1 MASLASGKW
10 TPRSDQERVAIQ
22 EQLERILVHP
32 AFKNSSRCLNFLRYI
47 VEKTIRGETDC
58 IKERTLGIEV
68 FGREVEYDMGQDH
81 VVRAAAAEVRK
92 RIAQY
97 YQEPGHEEEI
107 KIQLRAGSY
116 VPEFQLPAS
125 PASVSPP
132 APRPAAIPLVEAPRR
147 THRSVLIVIVA
158 TAALVLASS
167 GLIWLVPH
175 RSATAL
181 DRFWSPIVDSPQRTL
196 ICVLATPPARENQT
210 TATHFSPPPVVSPL
224 GIPFVS
230 LPDALTLMKI
240 TNLLQSKGAK
250 YEVQSETFEN
260 LPDNAVLPSFAELR
274 NGPVVLIGN
283 SDWSLRLM
291 SSLRFHQASD
301 NAANLHFIEDRQ
313 NPSSRSW
320 SVPIDLPY
328 PKYTEDYA
336 IISRVLDPTTGR
348 TVVSAAG
355 IGLHGT
361 AAAGEFLS
369 DPAYMN
375 AVAAQNGSEWRNKN
389 VQIVIST
396 KIIGE
401 TWGPPQVLARYF
413 W

>member
-10 TPRSDQERVAIQ
+10 TPRSEEEKVAIQ

-32 AFKNSSRCLNFLRYI
+32 AFKNSTRCLNFLRYI
-47 VEKTIRGETDC
+47 VDKTIQGDTDC

-97 YQEPGHEEEI
+97 YQEPGHEDEI
-107 KIQLRAGSY
+107 KIQLRTGSY

-125 PASVSPP
+125 PASVAPP

-147 THRSVLIVIVA
+147 AHRSVLIVA
-158 TAALVLASS
+158 TTALVLVFC
-167 GLIWLVPH
+167 GLIFLVPR

-181 DRFWSPIVDSPQRTL
+181 DRFWNPIVDSPERTL
-196 ICVLATPPARENQT
+196 ICVLATPSTHENQK
-210 TATHFSPPPVVSPL
+210 AVSHFSPPPVESPL
-224 GIPFVS
+224 GIPFVT
-230 LPDALTLMKI
+230 LPDALTLTKI

-250 YEVQSETFEN
+250 YEVRSQTFED
-260 LPDNAVLPSFAELR
+260 LPENAVLPSFAELR
-274 NGPVVLIGN
+274 NGPVVFIGN
-283 SDWSLRLM
+283 SDWGLRLM
-291 SSLRFHQASD
+291 SSLRFHLASD
-301 NAANLHFIEDRQ
+301 NTANLHFIEDRQ
-313 NPSSRSW
+313 NPASRSW

-328 PKYTEDYA
+328 PKYTQDYA

-375 AVAAQNGSEWRNKN
+375 AVAAQGDSEWRNKN
-389 VQIVIST
+389 VQIVISA
-396 KIIGE
+396 KIIGG
-401 TWGPPQVLARYF
+401 TWGPPQVLAKYF

>member
-10 TPRSDQERVAIQ
+10 TPSSEEEKVAIQ

-32 AFKNSSRCLNFLRYI
+32 AFKNSTRCLNFLRYI
-47 VEKTIRGETDC
+47 VDKTIQGDTDC

-97 YQEPGHEEEI
+97 YQEPGHEDEI

-116 VPEFQLPAS
+116 VPEFQLPGS
-125 PASVSPP
+125 PASVTLP
-132 APRPAAIPLVEAPRR
+132 ARRPAAIPLVEAPRR
-147 THRSVLIVIVA
+147 TYRSILVVA
-158 TAALVLASS
+158 TAALVLVLC
-167 GLIWLVPH
+167 GLIWLVPR
-175 RSATAL
+175 RSASAL
-181 DRFWSPIVDSPQRTL
+181 DQFWSPIIGSPERTL
-196 ICVLATPPARENQT
+196 ICVLATPSAHGNQKT
-210 TATHFSPPPVVSPL
+210 VSHFSPPPVESPL

-240 TNLLQSKGAK
+240 TNLLQSKRTK
-250 YEVQSETFEN
+250 YEVRSETFEN

-274 NGPVVLIGN
+274 NGPVVFIGN
-283 SDWSLRLM
+283 SDWGLRLM
-291 SSLRFHQASD
+291 SSLRFHLLSD
-301 NAANLHFIEDRQ
+301 DAANLHFIEDRQ
-313 NPSSRSW
+313 NPSFRGW

-328 PKYTEDYA
+328 PKYTQDYA

-375 AVAAQNGSEWRNKN
+375 AVAAQSSSEWRNKN
-389 VQIVIST
+389 LQIVISA

>member
-10 TPRSDQERVAIQ
+10 TPGSEEEKVAVQ
-22 EQLERILVHP
+22 EQLERILAHP
-32 AFKNSSRCLNFLRYI
+32 AFRNSTRCLNFLRYI
-47 VEKTIRGETDC
+47 VDKSIRGETDC

-68 FGREVEYDMGQDH
+68 FGRDVEYDMGQDH

-107 KIQLRAGSY
+107 RIHLRTGSY

-125 PASVSPP
+125 PAGVSPS
-132 APRPAAIPLVEAPRR
+132 APGTAAIPLAVAPPR
-147 THRSVLIVIVA
+147 THRSILIAA
-158 TAALVLASS
+158 TAALLLVSL

-181 DRFWSPIVDSPQRTL
+181 DQFWSPIVGSPERTL
-196 ICVLATPPARENQT
+196 ICVLITPSARENQKT
-210 TATHFSPPPVVSPL
+210 ISHFSPPPVESPL

-240 TNLLQSKGAK
+240 STLLQSKGAK
-250 YEVQSETFEN
+250 YEVRSQTFEN
-260 LPDNAVLPSFAELR
+260 LPDSAVLPSFAELR
-274 NGPVVLIGN
+274 NGPVVIIGN

-291 SSLRFHQASD
+291 SSLRFHHVSD
-301 NAANLHFIEDRQ
+301 DAANLHFIEDRQ

-328 PKYTEDYA
+328 PKYTQDYA

-375 AVAAQNGSEWRNKN
+375 VVAAQNSSDWRNKN
-389 VQIVIST
+389 VQIVISA

-401 TWGPPQVLARYF
+401 TWGPPQVLAKYF

>member
-1 MASLASGKW
+1 MASLANGKW
-10 TPRSDQERVAIQ
+10 TPRSEEEKVAIQ
-22 EQLERILVHP
+22 EQLERILAHP
-32 AFKNSSRCLNFLRYI
+32 AFKNSTRCLNFLRYI

-107 KIQLRAGSY
+107 KIHLRAGSY
-116 VPEFQLPAS
+116 VPEFQMPGA

-132 APRPAAIPLVEAPRR
+132 APRPAAIPLVEALRR
-147 THRSVLIVIVA
+147 THRSLLIAA
-158 TAALVLASS
+158 TAALVLVSS

-175 RSATAL
+175 RSASAL
-181 DRFWSPIVDSPQRTL
+181 DRFWSPIVDSPERTL
-196 ICVLATPPARENQT
+196 ICVLATPSARGVQKT
-210 TATHFSPPPVVSPL
+210 VSHSSPPPLESPL
-224 GIPFVS
+224 GIPFVG

-250 YEVQSETFEN
+250 YEVRSETFED
-260 LPDNAVLPSFAELR
+260 LPENAVLPSFADLR
-274 NGPVVLIGN
+274 NGPVVFIGN
-283 SDWSLRLM
+283 SDWGLRLM
-291 SSLRFHQASD
+291 SSLRFHQLSD
-301 NAANLHFIEDRQ
+301 DAANIHFIEDRQ

-348 TVVSAAG
+348 MVVSAAG

-389 VQIVIST
+389 VQIVISA

-401 TWGPPQVLARYF
+401 TWGPPQVLAKYF